1 MTIDRLR
8 RTAGLLAV
16 AAAVLLVGS
25 SLPVWADEELAA
37 APPEIPADA
46 EFTEFDDSVFSPDP
60 VYE

>member
-25 SLPVWADEELAA
+25 SLPVWADE
-37 APPEIPADA
+37 
-46 EFTEFDDSVFSPDP
+46 
-60 VYE
+60 